1 MFSDFDRFAMQ
12 RALTLAARGLESTD
26 PNPRV
31 GCVIAQRGRVV
42 GEGWHER
49 AGEAHA
55 EVAALRVAGA
65 QAAGATV
72 YVTLEPCSHHGRTPP
87 CTDALIAAGVARV
100 VYSIADPNP
109 LVNGQGAGL
118 LRAAGITVEA
128 GLLADEA
135 RELNAGFIQRMQRG
149 RPLVRVKLAM
159 SLDGRTAL
167 DNGASRWITGEAAR
181 EDVQHWRA
189 RSSAVLTGIGTV
201 LADDPRLDV
210 RLADEVPGRPR
221 RQPLRVVLDARL
233 RTPADARLF
242 ASGGEV
248 LILTALD
255 TADDAR
261 AAELTERGARIESLP
276 AVAGRLALTTVIE
289 RLGELEANEV
299 LVEAGP
305 TLVGALLHASLV
317 DELLV
322 YVAPILL
329 GPTARALVELPQLRE
344 ITDAP
349 AFSLID
355 TSQVGEDVRLRLR
368 PRAAAA
374 VG

>member
-1 MFSDFDRFAMQ
+1 
-12 RALTLAARGLESTD
+12 

-87 CTDALIAAGVARV
+87 CTDALIAARVARV

>member
-87 CTDALIAAGVARV
+87 CTDALIAARVARV